1 MLRAYCPNIYTVLHT
16 EHKMEVTS
24 HHQKSGLE
32 KRDLSCRLAAVIFFF
47 HIRLIKIVEN
57 IIDVDKEFGNPMIF
71 D

>member
-1 MLRAYCPNIYTVLHT
+1 
-16 EHKMEVTS
+16 MEVTS

-57 IIDVDKEFGNPMIF
+57 IIDVDKEFEKPMIF
-71 D
+71 DYIQDILRN